1 MSDIAK
7 QKEDDAKK
15 ETLVTQRRLLPI
27 AVIETY
33 PSQQGTLNLELI
45 GTGANGKDYAIKT
58 TKDRNS
64 NGFIPATEVFCYE
77 LAYEVSIP
85 TPEYSIL
92 QLRDGSL
99 AFGSVWEG
107 GVKGTTNLTVVAQ
120 VLSGDLAVKGL
131 KAFLSRAYAL
141 DLFINNIDRHF
152 GNYLIRE
159 SYNSH
164 IILAYDFSLAW
175 YAVGTPYGY
184 EAQHPQSNTQQWH
197 KVIVKAGYFD
207 VDIARNTLTEISKI
221 EPLIIEQILSR
232 IPSDWLS
239 MDIKK
244 DIVQWW
250 ASSEMLTRVNR
261 LKMEI

>member
-1 MSDIAK
+1 M
-7 QKEDDAKK
+7 
-15 ETLVTQRRLLPI
+15 R
-27 AVIETY
+27 
-33 PSQQGTLNLELI
+33 
-45 GTGANGKDYAIKT
+45 
-58 TKDRNS
+58 
-64 NGFIPATEVFCYE
+64 
-77 LAYEVSIP
+77 
-85 TPEYSIL
+85 
-92 QLRDGSL
+92 
-99 AFGSVWEG
+99 
-107 GVKGTTNLTVVAQ
+107 
-120 VLSGDLAVKGL
+120 
-131 KAFLSRAYAL
+131 
-141 DLFINNIDRHF
+141 
-152 GNYLIRE
+152 
-159 SYNSH
+159 
-164 IILAYDFSLAW
+164 ILAYDFSLAW

-232 IPSDWLS
+232 IPNDWLS